1 MERFVVVLFFIGLIM
16 AAIFWLPN
24 KLGLGFENSN
34 FCIGAAFVAA
44 VVVVIWAGI
53 GRE

>member
-1 MERFVVVLFFIGLIM
+1 MERFVVVVFFIALIM

-24 KLGLGFENSN
+24 KLGFNFENSN
-34 FCIGAAFVAA
+34 FCIVAAFIAAVA
-44 VVVVIWAGI
+44 VVVWAGI